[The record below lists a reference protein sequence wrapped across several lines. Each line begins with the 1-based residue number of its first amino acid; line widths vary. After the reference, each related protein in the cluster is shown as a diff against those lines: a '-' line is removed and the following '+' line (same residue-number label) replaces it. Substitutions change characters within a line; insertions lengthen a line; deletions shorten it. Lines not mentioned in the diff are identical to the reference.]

1 LNRYQFSEVDK
12 SLFLVSPLHTTSC
25 NVHYSG
31 STLHDNERETW
42 SKSRLSLANYIICC
56 LYILSFS
63 MEFIH
68 FINLIIIFALNVL
81 FSFSGICLNSLV
93 IFTFWRSAQLRK
105 KLCYFMIMLLSCCD
119 LLVVVTDHPMTALYV
134 MLWLVGKHNLYASQ
148 MDISYS
154 LTGGFLTFSLL
165 ALLVMN
171 FDRYLA
177 TYYPIFHRTS
187 VTKGRLLILLA
198 ILIIVELTLGVMSIN
213 NFVIPIHASSYSN
226 FVYSCHSSHGVHQ
239 LQIVHNCQE
248 TS

>member
-1 LNRYQFSEVDK
+1 
-12 SLFLVSPLHTTSC
+12 
-25 NVHYSG
+25 
-31 STLHDNERETW
+31 
-42 SKSRLSLANYIICC
+42 
-56 LYILSFS
+56 
-63 MEFIH
+63 
-68 FINLIIIFALNVL
+68 
-81 FSFSGICLNSLV
+81 
-93 IFTFWRSAQLRK
+93 
-105 KLCYFMIMLLSCCD
+105 MLLSCCD